1 MHSAANRRIVSLK
14 TKELDMK
21 KLLLSV
27 LACLLY
33 GCGADELET
42 IKNAKIPDQDIT
54 WGAATEKLSFCKPE
68 SRAWQPIKE
77 TDQKKRVTATF
88 ECEMTEAAI
97 APYNEMQESRIQK
110 ETAEHQQ
117 WKDEKL
123 QKIAEDTARR
133 RTAFIEYY
141 QRECKKCRALTDAE
155 IDTLA
160 IEFHKDNMSPNPD
173 IEAMR
178 KAGMFL
184 HSDFMT
190 IGGNLIEAD
199 TLKNKDTW
207 KLPYHEKITKATFKL
222 EVTHWLTIKDKD
234 LQKEYTST
242 ADVLYNTDDGGHSSS
257 AFPQPEQLVAK
268 NENPIEAMVKE
279 KEAYRL
285 KLPGR

>member
-14 TKELDMK
+14 TKELHMK
-21 KLLLSV
+21 KLLLPL
-27 LACLLY
+27 LASLLY

-68 SRAWQPIKE
+68 SRAWQPIEE
-77 TDQKKRVTATF
+77 TDQKKRITTTF
-88 ECEMTEAAI
+88 HCEMTEAAI
-97 APYNEMQESRIQK
+97 APFNEMQESRIQK
-110 ETAEHQQ
+110 ETAKHQQ

-123 QKIAEDTARR
+123 QKIAEDNARR
-133 RTAFIEYY
+133 RAAFVEYY
-141 QRECKKCRALTDAE
+141 QRECKKCRTLTDAE

-160 IEFHKDNMSPNPD
+160 IEFHNDNMSPNPD

-178 KAGMFL
+178 KSGMFL
-184 HSDFMT
+184 HADFMT

-207 KLPYHEKITKATFKL
+207 KPLYHEKITKATFEL
-222 EVTHWLTIKDKD
+222 RITHWINIKDTD
-234 LQKEYTST
+234 LLNEYSSS
-242 ADVLYNTDDGGHSSS
+242 AKVIYSTDDGNQSSRTFS
-257 AFPQPEQLVAK
+257 QPEQFVAK

-279 KEAYRL
+279 REVYRL
-285 KLPGR
+285 PGQ

>member
-1 MHSAANRRIVSLK
+1 
-14 TKELDMK
+14 MK

-54 WGAATEKLSFCKPE
+54 WGEATEKLSFCKPE

-88 ECEMTEAAI
+88 QCEMTEAAI

-110 ETAEHQQ
+110 ETAKHQQ

-123 QKIAEDTARR
+123 QKIAEDNTRR
-133 RTAFIEYY
+133 RAVFVEYY

-160 IEFHKDNMSPNPD
+160 IEFHNNNMSPNPD

-207 KLPYHEKITKATFKL
+207 KLPYYEKITKATFKL
-222 EVTHWLTIKDKD
+222 EVTHWLSIKDKE

-242 ADVLYNTDDGGHSSS
+242 ANVIYSTDDGKQSSRS
-257 AFPQPEQLVAK
+257 FAASEVSEQLVAK

-279 KEAYRL
+279 REAYRL
-285 KLPGR
+285 PGQ